1 MCLKGGNRWL
11 CLGTFCLRLIS
22 NILPGSLLFLKHR
35 YLRETKRS
43 TSFSCLYFNLDVLA
57 KNSPSS
63 DVTGD
68 FCSSSLRRKSLAL
81 DECIFGLRLENEYT
95 GCWRGKSHWLSQKSL
110 SECHSLSEYFPS
122 GKWRKNTHVHTS
134 VALIICLSLT
144 LIRL

>member
-1 MCLKGGNRWL
+1 MCLNGGNRWL

-43 TSFSCLYFNLDVLA
+43 TSFSYLYFNLDVLA

-81 DECIFGLRLENEYT
+81 DECIFGLRLEMSIQAVEEGNLIGCLRNPSQNVTRFPNTSPQGNEGKTHTYT
-95 GCWRGKSHWLSQKSL
+95 QAWL
-110 SECHSLSEYFPS
+110 
-122 GKWRKNTHVHTS
+122 
-134 VALIICLSLT
+134 
-144 LIRL
+144 